1 MGPDG
6 AARGTG
12 VNPGGFL
19 RQVLVHKARE
29 IELGQKVL
37 PLAVLQDRLG
47 RLGPPRDFAGALR
60 RAYRAAGAGG
70 LPRPAIIAEYKRAS
84 PSRGIIRTDIGPAE
98 MAQRAQAAGAAAL
111 SVLTDREFFQGAPE
125 YLAAAREACSLPV
138 LRKDFIIDPYQVYES
153 RYLGADAVLL
163 IAAAVTPER
172 LALLT
177 RLVATLGMTPLV
189 EIHTPVDLA
198 AALAAGAPVVGINN
212 RNLDTMAVDLA
223 VTGQLAPL
231 VPPDVLV
238 VSESGIRNRAD
249 VDRVLRAGAK
259 AILVGEAVMSG
270 GVEAP
275 LQELLDGTRAG
286 EVGA

>member
-6 AARGTG
+6 AVRGTG

-19 RQVLVHKARE
+19 RQVLVQKAQE
-29 IELGQKVL
+29 IELANKTL
-37 PLAVLQDRLG
+37 PLAVLQTRLG
-47 RLGPPRDFAGALR
+47 SVVPPRDFAGALR
-60 RAYRAAGAGG
+60 RGYRESGAGG

-111 SVLTDREFFQGAPE
+111 SVLTDRKFFQGAPE
-125 YLAAAREACSLPV
+125 YLGAAREACSLPV

-172 LALLT
+172 LALLA
-177 RLVATLGMTPLV
+177 RLAADLGMTPLV
-189 EIHTPVDLA
+189 EVHTAVDLA
-198 AALAAGAPVVGINN
+198 AALAAGASVVGINN
-212 RNLDTMAVDLA
+212 RNLDTMTVDLA
-223 VTGQLAPL
+223 VTSQLAPL

-249 VDRVLRAGAK
+249 VERVLRAGAK
-259 AILVGEAVMSG
+259 AILVGEIVMSG

-275 LQELLDGTRAG
+275 LQELLEGGPPGEAG
-286 EVGA
+286 A